1 MWRREIGSPKLDV
14 PRHWIHPTY
23 QGHLKII
30 FAICYDDYVVDD
42 DDVEDGDDDGCPTA
56 NHIPQKQECFNVA
69 LLIIFVIQFRK
80 SEDEQLS
87 GKQNY
92 DGHQFVLKRTILL
105 KFLTVKE
112 LEIKEIDG
120 A

>member
-14 PRHWIHPTY
+14 PRHWIHPTF
-23 QGHLKII
+23 QGQPKII
-30 FAICYDDYVVDD
+30 FAISYD
-42 DDVEDGDDDGCPTA
+42 DDVEDDDDDGCPTA

-80 SEDEQLS
+80 SKDEQLS

-92 DGHQFVLKRTILL
+92 DGHQFVLKRTLLL

-112 LEIKEIDG
+112 LTIKEIDG